1 MERKPITILPKYLD
15 RIEFLPEDC
24 RDAMISAIVYYG
36 AEGRFPTF
44 DKFDERDKQF
54 LAATFSG
61 IKGFLDESIRKR
73 EAGASG
79 TGESKARFGNQNAAK
94 NATETQQKHNYNKE
108 NKLNKENKEGKYLL
122 ADNEFYGTFL
132 SLGVTPENV
141 QRFKE
146 VRERKGSSNTNTV
159 LNSIVEEIK
168 KAEANGATADEC
180 ISMAGWCNWQAFNYD
195 WYLRKTLP
203 IEERRTIRDDEKE
216 MMYMD
221 TAVGSDLISHIS
233 KRISKSEDDTYH
245 LLDVFDSTC
254 NFEGVGHN
262 DFDHFVNHFE
272 KAVREGKVSTKIS

>member
-15 RIEFLPEDC
+15 RVEELPEDC
-24 RDAMISAIVYYG
+24 RDAMIAAIVYYG
-36 AEGRFPTF
+36 TDGITPTF
-44 DKFDERDKQF
+44 ASLAERDQMF
-54 LAATFSG
+54 MRTAFNG
-61 IKGFLDESIRKR
+61 IKGFIDKSIQKR
-73 EAGASG
+73 EAGKIG
-79 TGESKARFGNQNAAK
+79 GENGDGNAKNRYKDKQNASTAQAEHK
-94 NATETQQKHNYNKE
+94 PNKE
-108 NKLNKENKEGKYLL
+108 NKENKEGKYLL
-122 ADNEFYGTFL
+122 ADDEFYGTFL

-203 IEERRTIRDDEKE
+203 IEERRTRRDDEKE